1 MSDITHDTGHPHQ
14 VPPAVPGDFAPAT
27 PPAHSNE
34 EFGGHPDHGVGHV
47 VSMKVLGTVFGA
59 LVLLTVITVA
69 ASYVNF
75 GEANLIVALAIAVL
89 KATLVVLYFMHLRWD
104 KPFNSI
110 VFVGCLIFVALFI
123 SLAMLDTGQY
133 HRTVWDQ
140 QAPKINHKKLLTAE
154 GEAGAV
160 ERTGVPAV
168 GESGKR

>member
-1 MSDITHDTGHPHQ
+1 MSEISQDSGHSHQ

-27 PPAHSNE
+27 PPPHSNE
-34 EFGGHPDHGVGHV
+34 EFGGHPAHGVGHV

-89 KATLVVLYFMHLRWD
+89 KASLVVLYFMHLRWD
-104 KPFNSI
+104 RPFNSI

-123 SLAMLDTGQY
+123 GLAMLDTQQY
-133 HRTVWDQ
+133 HPSVWNQ
-140 QAPKINHKKLLTAE
+140 QAPKVEHQKLLTTE
-154 GEAGAV
+154 GESGAV
-160 ERTGVPAV
+160 ERTGVAPA
-168 GESGKR
+168 GETGAR